1 MSNVELIRM
10 HLEEMLRETGQY
22 GAIDGLSVVAYCIG
36 YYEKIDL
43 DHLSAIRDLI
53 LSGAIKA

>member
-1 MSNVELIRM
+1 MSNVDLIRM

-22 GAIDGLSVVAYCIG
+22 GTLDGLSVVAYCIG
-36 YYEKIDL
+36 YYEKIGL